1 MMMGKRVVFA
11 EKGLVKVEEFQ
22 LKEPEPGQALIKSTS
37 TLISSGT
44 EGAFLLAMPNTTQR
58 YPQYPGYSNAGVV
71 ESIGSDVKGIRNGDR
86 MVSWSNHASHVLEDV
101 TRLCAIPDGLSF
113 DEAAF
118 FALASIALNGVRK
131 ARIELGDSVAI
142 LGQGLVGQLALQ
154 LSKLSGAVPLIAIDM
169 LNSRLD
175 ASLKS
180 GADLAINPDEEDLK
194 GEVGKATEGNGVNV
208 VIEATGNPDAI
219 PLACKLA
226 NPYGRVIL
234 LGSTRGETKI
244 NFYSEV
250 HRKAVTVLGAHASMR
265 PTHESRH
272 GNWTE
277 KDDAKLVLKL
287 MERGELKVKHL
298 LTDKL
303 PYYKAPEAYSR
314 AIDKSAL
321 GIILDWNQ

>member
-1 MMMGKRVVFA
+1 LMKGKRVVFA
-11 EKGLVKVEEFQ
+11 EKGLVKLEEFQ
-22 LKEPEPGQALIKSTS
+22 LKELEPDQALIKSAS

-44 EGAFLLAMPNTTQR
+44 EGAFLLAMPNTSQSF
-58 YPQYPGYSNAGVV
+58 PQYPGYSNAGVV
-71 ESIGSDVKGIRNGDR
+71 ESVGSDVKGVCDGDR
-86 MVSWSNHASHVLEDV
+86 AVSWTNHASHVIEDAG
-101 TRLCAIPDGLSF
+101 RICAIPDGLSF

-131 ARIELGDSVAI
+131 AGIELGESVAI

-169 LNSRLD
+169 LNARLD
-175 ASLKS
+175 ASEKS
-180 GADLAINPDEEDLK
+180 GADLTINAEGKDLK
-194 GEVGKATEGNGVNV
+194 GEVGRATEGDGVNV

-226 NPYGRVIL
+226 SPYGRVIL
-234 LGSTRGETKI
+234 LGSTRGETRI

-250 HRKAVTVLGAHASMR
+250 HKKAVTVLGAHASMR
-265 PTHESRH
+265 PARESHH
-272 GNWTE
+272 GNWTDM
-277 KDDAKLVLKL
+277 DDAKLALKL

-298 LTDKL
+298 ITDKL
-303 PYYKAPEAYSR
+303 PYYKAPEAYGR

-321 GIILDWNQ
+321 GIILDWHQ

>member
-1 MMMGKRVVFA
+1 LMTGNRVMFA
-11 EKGLVKVEEFQ
+11 EKGLVKLEEFQ
-22 LKEPEPGQALIKSTS
+22 LREPGPNQALIKSAS

-44 EGAFLLAMPNTTQR
+44 EGAFLLAMPNTTQSF
-58 YPQYPGYSNAGVV
+58 PQYPGYSNAGVV
-71 ESIGSDVKGIRNGDR
+71 EAVGSNVRGVRDGDR
-86 MVSWSNHASHVLEDV
+86 VVSWTNHASHVLEDAS
-101 TRLCAIPDGLSF
+101 RICAIPSGLSF
-113 DEAAF
+113 DEASF

-131 ARIELGDSVAI
+131 GGVELGESVAI

-169 LNSRLD
+169 LDARLGV
-175 ASLKS
+175 SVKS
-180 GADLAINPDEEDLK
+180 GADLALNPRGEDLM
-194 GEVGKATEGNGVNV
+194 GEVGKATEGNGVNI

-226 NPYGRVIL
+226 GPYGRVIL

-250 HRKAVTVLGAHASMR
+250 HKKAVTVLGAHASMR
-265 PTHESRH
+265 PAHESYH
-272 GNWTE
+272 GHWTDI
-277 KDDAKLVLKL
+277 DDAKLILKL

-298 LTDKL
+298 ITDKL
-303 PYYKAPEAYSR
+303 PYQKAPEAYGR

-321 GIILDWNQ
+321 GIILDWSQ